1 MEISSSKLV
10 EIPREE
16 WNNLRDLYKV
26 DWPRNLVGFYTVDN
40 FMKWTGKDPSIK
52 NLKAFSLDGDY
63 TDGTFLF
70 VVSWLGS
77 FVLTLGYMKFYLKCV
92 I

>member
-10 EIPREE
+10 EIPRAE
-16 WNNLRDLYKV
+16 WYSLRDLYKV
-26 DWPRNLVGFYTVDN
+26 DWPKNLVGFYTVDN
-40 FMKWTGKDPSIK
+40 FIKWTEKDPNIK

-70 VVSWLGS
+70 VVSIFFFVYLS
-77 FVLTLGYMKFYLKCV
+77 FFAR